1 MRGLS
6 PWSDGRPLEL
16 LLIGAHPDDIEIGCG
31 GTVLRWAR
39 EGRIARA
46 TWLVLSGDD
55 IRAQEARGSA
65 DRFLVGVG
73 EPHVRIERFRDGYFP
88 YEGAGLK
95 DQFEEIVKTVAP
107 DIILTH
113 DREDRHQDHRLVGE
127 LTWQTFRDHLVLEYE
142 IPKFDGELSQPT
154 VYVELPAWAAEDK
167 ARLLVEGF
175 PTQQSRHWFNAE
187 TFASLARLR
196 GVECRAESGFAEG
209 FVCRKMVLD

>member
-65 DRFLVGVG
+65 
-73 EPHVRIERFRDGYFP
+73 EN
-88 YEGAGLK
+88 
-95 DQFEEIVKTVAP
+95 
-107 DIILTH
+107 
-113 DREDRHQDHRLVGE
+113 
-127 LTWQTFRDHLVLEYE
+127 
-142 IPKFDGELSQPT
+142 S
-154 VYVELPAWAAEDK
+154 
-167 ARLLVEGF
+167 
-175 PTQQSRHWFNAE
+175 S
-187 TFASLARLR
+187 
-196 GVECRAESGFAEG
+196 
-209 FVCRKMVLD
+209 